1 MSFLSKIFGLKE
13 DNTKKE
19 APKRETPTSFYNEI
33 YKNKAKRLMLQGVGA
48 YNQLQSRYEMANV
61 LEGEGNLHIGPENAE
76 HNYYILLD
84 AAYELDKQNPEYNVP
99 KAIEEGL
106 KSLIEEYRQIIP
118 AMNVIIAQMGR
129 EKANKAGFKLQCKEL
144 LADMK
149 NTISTSEELRSMF
162 NQSTNKKWLEG
173 KERYIEQEF
182 GYKICFLDS

>member
-1 MSFLSKIFGLKE
+1 LSKIFGLKE

-33 YKNKAKRLMLQGVGA
+33 YKNKAKRLMLQGVVA
-48 YNQLQSRYEMANV
+48 YNRLQSRYEMANV

-84 AAYELDKQNPEYNVP
+84 AAYELDKTNPEYNVP

-118 AMNVIIAQMGR
+118 AMNVIIAQMER
-129 EKANKAGFKLQCKEL
+129 EKANKAGFKLPCKEL

-149 NTISTSEELRSMF
+149 NTINSLTEVEHFLCNF
-162 NQSTNKKWLEG
+162 QN
-173 KERYIEQEF
+173 
-182 GYKICFLDS
+182 ICKYLKLYNLLK